1 MSANSVSCFPVGQPL
16 LFIFLLPTT
25 WTWNI
30 GAQSCL
36 PLVKSHIRTR
46 ELPWSISTLFISH
59 VFDVSFSVLYV
70 LISTFLI
77 FKIAFK

>member
-16 LFIFLLPTT
+16 LFIVLLPTT
-25 WTWNI
+25 TWTWYI

-59 VFDVSFSVLYV
+59 VFDVTVSQYCMC
-70 LISTFLI
+70 
-77 FKIAFK
+77 